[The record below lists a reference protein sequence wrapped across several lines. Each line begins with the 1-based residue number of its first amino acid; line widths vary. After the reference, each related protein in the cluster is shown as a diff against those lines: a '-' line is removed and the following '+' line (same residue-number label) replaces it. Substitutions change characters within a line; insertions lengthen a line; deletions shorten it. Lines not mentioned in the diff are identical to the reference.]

1 MENLPFDLP
10 NTIYINI
17 LHNLRNLGGMDD
29 IYYPAFMNK
38 MLWDQGVYR
47 VFDKLDDNLKHN
59 LKIKGSMVAKQQS
72 FSKTNL
78 KAMKVVMEEQKL
90 IPQVDVEAIKQ
101 RKQKRLT
108 KAIANKDKGLNSFGI
123 TKKIQNIMKEQQQR
137 KKTKRQSHH

>member
-1 MENLPFDLP
+1 M
-10 NTIYINI
+10 
-17 LHNLRNLGGMDD
+17 
-29 IYYPAFMNK
+29 
-38 MLWDQGVYR
+38 
-47 VFDKLDDNLKHN
+47 
-59 LKIKGSMVAKQQS
+59 AKQQS

-123 TKKIQNIMKEQQQR
+123 TKKIQNIMKEKQQR
-137 KKTKRQSHH
+137 KKTKRQSRH

>member
-1 MENLPFDLP
+1 
-10 NTIYINI
+10 
-17 LHNLRNLGGMDD
+17 MDD

-47 VFDKLDDNLKHN
+47 VFDKLDDDLKHN